1 MKEIIKE
8 LDLRNMPPFE
18 RHAKIFQMWDALK
31 DNEILK
37 IINDHDPKPLYYH
50 FLAEYENQFEWQ
62 YEKQGPKDWIFK
74 IKKIKNNKAQVK
86 ELLKQLHSG
95 ADKNKIKEQG
105 KTILK
110 NISPTDLAL
119 IEQEMI
125 HEGLTRNEMR
135 KLCDV
140 HLEVMKEGLE
150 KTDAKKANL
159 KPGHVIHTLTE
170 EHKMILDFI
179 NKLQS
184 TINILKSAKD
194 FNKVKNEIG
203 MLKHIAEHLVE
214 ADKHHQR
221 EEEALFPE
229 LEKSGITE
237 PPEIMKEEHIDLKAR
252 KKELYKTV
260 KERAEM
266 NYSDFLKKIIE
277 SAGYII
283 ENLPAHIYKEDN
295 ILYPM
300 ALQVIPKSNWKEIK
314 KKCDKIGYCCFTPKY

>member
-95 ADKNKIKEQG
+95 ADKNKIKERG

-159 KPGHVIHTLTE
+159 KP
-170 EHKMILDFI
+170 D
-179 NKLQS
+179 
-184 TINILKSAKD
+184 
-194 FNKVKNEIG
+194 
-203 MLKHIAEHLVE
+203 
-214 ADKHHQR
+214 
-221 EEEALFPE
+221 
-229 LEKSGITE
+229 
-237 PPEIMKEEHIDLKAR
+237 
-252 KKELYKTV
+252 
-260 KERAEM
+260 
-266 NYSDFLKKIIE
+266 
-277 SAGYII
+277 
-283 ENLPAHIYKEDN
+283 
-295 ILYPM
+295 
-300 ALQVIPKSNWKEIK
+300 
-314 KKCDKIGYCCFTPKY
+314 